1 MELTDCRFCFRAN
14 IHVYSGITHVLTSN
28 TTGWSYSRLERKTG
42 LEPATSTLARLH
54 TTSCTTSAKLQ
65 AANVLSKPHL
75 RTRTLF
81 MVLTYQ
87 LLKVEADTVWS
98 CLRDPSITP
107 LEEAN
112 CLCSPNTLSRSA
124 LAGRDSNPRTRMGA
138 DLQSAAF
145 SHFATYQ
152 YICAAG
158 RIRTYLLLE
167 SNTKI

>member
-1 MELTDCRFCFRAN
+1 MLTYPLKPRAEAGTRTRKPADYLPIDILPQN
-14 IHVYSGITHVLTSN
+14 CKPLTFP
-28 TTGWSYSRLERKTG
+28 R
-42 LEPATSTLARLH
+42 
-54 TTSCTTSAKLQ
+54 
-65 AANVLSKPHL
+65 KPHL
-75 RTRTLF
+75 RTRTLS

-98 CLRDPSITP
+98 CLRDPSIAP

-112 CLCSPNTLSRSA
+112 CLCSPKTLSRSA

-145 SHFATYQ
+145 NHFATYQ

-167 SNTKI
+167 SNTKIC